1 MLRQYSVLAAV
12 SGLVLLASGL
22 ALLTYSS
29 QLSQSYR
36 DVLLDLPSLVM
47 LPQSMIWTRFPA
59 LSPRRR
65 GRALSVSLREAAGS
79 GSGAG

>member
-1 MLRQYSVLAAV
+1 MWHLCLSLFGVWSRSGLQKFSVLAAV
-12 SGLVLLASGL
+12 FSMVLLASGL

-47 LPQSMIWTRFPA
+47 LPQSMI
-59 LSPRRR
+59 
-65 GRALSVSLREAAGS
+65 
-79 GSGAG
+79 